1 MWPYLILMKFIVLPF
16 PVQSEGEPLAKD
28 CEIVRIEP
36 QVNPVLST
44 FNFTP
49 MYNLDPAICHGK
61 VYWSFVIKN
70 CNEEEQSPIT
80 LTCSGV
86 KDHVCLVIMEGRYK
100 VQMNGR
106 DISEC
111 FMMPG
116 LSVVPTAVL
125 TLRDTYVS
133 LKIRPDERVKS
144 WNVTGYEASADPNET
159 DPKCS
164 KERIPPYSRP
174 LFEEAGVK
182 GNSKVKIPGNF
193 THNECY
199 CFKIRP
205 NGYSSKLTVLNAVI
219 GSSCRPLTTQ
229 TKPQGNQTAIIMTI
243 VVIVIILITVMICLV
258 VRKLKLSQMR
268 PVISE
273 DGNLLTGVPHNVL
286 VIYAKDEDSHCR
298 RVNELI
304 KELQSSEK
312 SKIYDIHTHIGQE
325 KLADPNEWLQKR
337 LREDRILILLSLSL
351 KQHMEIVF
359 STKEEKEGTNPA
371 LVHSLRSLVGLN
383 DYSKVFVARFSSEL
397 LGEESGDY
405 TEILTKGRRYALPA
419 NLEELKRNMLII

>member
-1 MWPYLILMKFIVLPF
+1 MRTCTLRRGHKPTAGKASGQSSAHRMWPYLILMKFIVLPF

-86 KDHVCLVIMEGRYK
+86 K
-100 VQMNGR
+100 
-106 DISEC
+106 
-111 FMMPG
+111 
-116 LSVVPTAVL
+116 
-125 TLRDTYVS
+125 
-133 LKIRPDERVKS
+133 
-144 WNVTGYEASADPNET
+144 ASADPNET